1 LRQLREL
8 FSDTIIY
15 GISTVVARFV
25 NYLLVPFY
33 TDVFSRAQYGVVSLV
48 YAAIAFLNVVFTIG
62 MESAY
67 IRYAKDREESRNIF
81 KTLQIALFAV
91 STILV
96 GVLWMAEPWITP
108 LLELDQDTTGIF
120 LMMLGILWFDTL
132 GIVPFA
138 ELRLIRRSI
147 LFAILRSGHVAIN
160 LALNFYLILGLGFG
174 IEAVFLSNLIAS
186 VLTTFA
192 IWLFTL
198 PMMNGSWSS
207 EWMNK
212 AFQFGWPFVP
222 AGIGFVINEMFDR
235 FFLKGMDPDTVIQ
248 LYGADITVLEVV
260 GVYSACYKLAVFM
273 LLLVQMFR
281 MAWHPFFMRHS
292 DTPEALQVFAK
303 VFGWFNLAAAA
314 IYITVSLFTQE
325 IVSIRVPILDATLID
340 SEYWMGLHIVPW
352 LLLAYWFHGWYLNFT
367 AGIFIRNKTKALPV
381 VTLIGAVITI
391 VGNIVLIPYLG
402 MMGSAVAT
410 LMSYSVMAMLLYR
423 VSTSVL
429 AVPYQFG
436 RELLFMGVMV
446 TLVHTNELLVLLF
459 SADVFVS
466 KVFLMIAGL
475 LIIAIRAK
483 NMLPETKKAL
493 R

>member
-91 STILV
+91 ATLLA
-96 GVLWMAEPWITP
+96 GLLWFAEPWITP
-108 LLELDQDTTGIF
+108 ILELDQDTTGIF

-132 GIVPFA
+132 AIVPFA
-138 ELRLIRRSI
+138 ELRLVRRAV
-147 LFAILRSGHVAIN
+147 LFAILRSAHVAIN

-174 IEAVFLSNLIAS
+174 IEAVFMSNLIAS
-186 VLTTFA
+186 VLITFT
-192 IWLFTL
+192 IWMFTL
-198 PMMNGSWSS
+198 PMMSGSWSS
-207 EWMNK
+207 EWMNR
-212 AFQFGWPFVP
+212 AFHFGWPFVP

-292 DTPEALQVFAK
+292 DSPEALKIFAK

-325 IVSIRVPILDATLID
+325 IVSLQVPILNATLID
-340 SEYWMGLHIVPW
+340 SEYWLGLHIVPW

-367 AGIFIRNKTKALPV
+367 AGIFIKNKTKALPV

-391 VGNIVLIPYLG
+391 IGNIVLIPYLG
-402 MMGSAVAT
+402 MMGSAIAT
-410 LMSYSVMAMLLYR
+410 LMSYSVMATVLYR

-429 AVPYQFG
+429 EVPYQFG
-436 RELLFMGVMV
+436 KELLFMGVMV
-446 TLVHTNELLVLLF
+446 ALVHTNEILSLLL
-459 SADVFVS
+459 SADVSVN
-466 KVFLMIAGL
+466 KAFLMTAGL
-475 LIIAIRAK
+475 VMIVARARK
-483 NMLPETKKAL
+483 MFTETKKAL